1 MTEVKEGKFELLDYC
16 HHLSSGM
23 KSVYTQQ
30 VFDGL
35 LLMRQSIGGAGFSAW
50 SGLPRM
56 ISEFSPVVTFEGD
69 NTVMAQ
75 QSCNYIF
82 KLAKPGSTSPDPIL
96 DYIWSAEQSVK
107 LRCKVKTVK
116 EFSKL

>member
-1 MTEVKEGKFELLDYC
+1 MSELKEGKFELLDYC

-30 VFDGL
+30 AFEGL

-50 SGLPRM
+50 SGLPRL
-56 ISEFSPVVTFEGD
+56 ITEYSPNVTFEGD

-75 QSCNYIF
+75 QSCNYLF
-82 KLAKPGSTSPDPIL
+82 KLTKPGSSSPGPVF
-96 DYIWSAEQSVK
+96 DYIWTAEQAVK
-107 LRCKVKTVK
+107 LRCKAKTVSDFAK
-116 EFSKL
+116 I